1 MQYEAGVLE
10 TFGPAPDLTDGRS
23 AWLLRPDE
31 APGAN
36 QT

>member
-1 MQYEAGVLE
+1 MQYEADVLA
-10 TFGPAPDLTDGRS
+10 TFGPALTTDGGRV
-23 AWLLRPDE
+23 ALRPDE